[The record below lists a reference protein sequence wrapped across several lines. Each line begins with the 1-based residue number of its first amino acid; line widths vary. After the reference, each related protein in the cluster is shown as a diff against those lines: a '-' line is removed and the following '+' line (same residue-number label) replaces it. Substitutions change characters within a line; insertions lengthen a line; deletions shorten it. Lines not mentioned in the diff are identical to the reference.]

1 MVCPTCNREIQN
13 GVQFCSACGARVT
26 PQYQYVPVQDAAAQ
40 MGLVRP
46 REGRA
51 IAGVCRGFA
60 QRYGWDVA
68 IVRLVLVLAVVFGCG
83 TGVLAYIIAWIV
95 MPNGPY
101 FVPTAYSAT
110 QPMPQ
115 QPVAQQGE
123 QPQA

>member
-1 MVCPTCNREIQN
+1 MICPTCNSEIQD
-13 GVQFCSACGARVT
+13 GVRFCSACGQRVA

-83 TGVLAYIIAWIV
+83 TPVLAYIIAWIV

-101 FVPTAYSAT
+101 FVPAYAAP
-110 QPMPQ
+110 QPVPQ

-123 QPQA
+123 QSQA